1 MLVIYKSIKKLFLMV
16 VLLTCNTLLA
26 QSESI
31 FNKETKETNQTK
43 NQNSTQEKS
52 VNINKL
58 FNAKFPVDDY
68 IIKAG
73 KRKPYDQNISQ
84 VFLPP
89 EKREPTKNIIINE
102 DDDKKADTQKLI
114 QEQIDA
120 LKAQNELL
128 KNQNN
133 NIVYDNR
140 KITKKM
146 LRDAILADRSKSGI
160 YSYKDNERFGVDGF
174 SNQKSVD
181 ISTNEHRLYRMIRA
195 GRMIPALL
203 TTAISSDLSGIV
215 TAQIEEDIRAT
226 MGNAVLIPRGSKVI
240 GSYQNNNKIG
250 QDRLQ
255 IIWREIIT
263 PQGVNILLTDATTSD
278 NIGMSGAQGSV
289 NNKYLE
295 RYGIP
300 YALSTL
306 SNVLLLSIANKSKN
320 GTISEEIYQQ
330 SSNDVSTIL
339 SDILQQQS
347 QLKPTI
353 EIKQGSRIY
362 IVPTYHLWFAK
373 PKNNEVMAKY
383 FID

>member
-1 MLVIYKSIKKLFLMV
+1 MKSKRYISLAL
-16 VLLTCNTLLA
+16 LLTCNTLLA
-26 QSESI
+26 QNESI
-31 FNKETKETNQTK
+31 FNKKAEEKNQTK
-43 NQNSTQEKS
+43 NQNVLIEK
-52 VNINKL
+52 NANTNEL
-58 FNAKFPVDDY
+58 FNAKFPVNDY

-73 KRKPYDQNISQ
+73 KKKPHDQNISQ
-84 VFLPP
+84 VFLEP
-89 EKREPTKNIIINE
+89 EKREQPQNITNE
-102 DDDKKADTQKLI
+102 DTEKITETQNLI
-114 QEQIDA
+114 KEQIET

-133 NIVYDNR
+133 APIYDNR
-140 KITKKM
+140 QITKKM
-146 LRDAILADRSKSGI
+146 IRDAILADRTQNNSI
-160 YSYKDNERFGVDGF
+160 YSYNDNNRFGVDGF
-174 SNQKSVD
+174 SNQKSID

-215 TAQIEEDIRAT
+215 TAQIEEDIYAT
-226 MGNAVLIPRGSKVI
+226 MGSAVLIPRGSKAI
-240 GSYQNNNKIG
+240 GTYQNNNKIG

-263 PQGVNILLTDATTSD
+263 PQGVNILLTNATTSD

-306 SNVLLLSIANKSKN
+306 SNALLLSIANKAQN
-320 GTISEEIYQQ
+320 GAISQEIYTQ
-330 SSNDVSTIL
+330 SSNDISTIL

-373 PKNNEVMAKY
+373 PKNNEILIKY
-383 FID
+383 FED